1 MKLSR
6 EQQQAAAAALYEA
19 GRSGVP
25 IDTISTTYPDA
36 DVEDAY
42 AIAQGVIDRKIADGH
57 RIKGHKVGLT
67 SKAMRSIA
75 SATEPDYATLTDDF
89 FVFEGSTVSPAK
101 MNRALVE
108 VEIAFVLGTDL
119 SGPNVNVAEVIR
131 ATDFILPCLEIV
143 DQRQKGRGPTPLVD
157 TIADAASCGFVVLGA
172 NPRRLTDLD
181 VRRVGAVLLKNGDQ
195 EESGVGAA
203 VMGNPVNAVAWLA
216 NKLHEFGTTLHAGDV
231 VLSGS
236 FVKAIPFGAGDT
248 LTALFSEG
256 LGEVSLSV
264 AKE

>member
-6 EQQQAAAAALYEA
+6 EQQQAAATALYEA
-19 GRSGVP
+19 GLSGTP
-25 IDTISTTYPDA
+25 IDSISTTYTEA

-89 FVFEGSTVSPAK
+89 FVFEGSTVSPKK

-119 SGPNVNVAEVIR
+119 SGPAVNVAEVIR
-131 ATDFILPCLEIV
+131 ATDFILPRP
-143 DQRQKGRGPTPLVD
+143 QGRGPTPLVD